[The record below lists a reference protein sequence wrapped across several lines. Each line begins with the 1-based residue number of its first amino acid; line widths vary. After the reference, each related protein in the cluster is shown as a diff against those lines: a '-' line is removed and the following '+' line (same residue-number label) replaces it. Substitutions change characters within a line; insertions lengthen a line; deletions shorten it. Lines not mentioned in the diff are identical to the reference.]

1 MPPTE
6 TCEGEWEKKVRDA
19 ERKEQDAMERMRRKQ
34 LEMLP
39 ANGIKSHA
47 PARKHSYV
55 PPDI

>member
-1 MPPTE
+1 MPPTDS
-6 TCEGEWEKKVRDA
+6 CEAEWEKKVRDA
-19 ERKEQDAMERMRRKQ
+19 ARREADTIERMQRKQ